1 MDLQHLKG
9 ELIYLSSPYTH
20 DNPFVRSY
28 RFLESARAAAWI
40 LIKLR
45 LVVFGAIA
53 HSEAFVPYRLPVEWE
68 FWADF
73 DTVYIQRS
81 KEVWVL
87 CLPGYTNSM
96 GVTTEVKIARD
107 LGRRIVYMI
116 PSHQPDQDD
125 YTLSDIDPGEEIL
138 YGKVEPGRLGHPPFR
153 AE

>member
-20 DNPFVRSY
+20 ENPFVRSQ
-28 RFLESARAAAWI
+28 RFLESARACAWI
-40 LIKLR
+40 LTKLR

-53 HSEAFVPYRLPVEWE
+53 YAESFNSYKLPMEWE

-73 DTVYIQRS
+73 DTVYISGS

-96 GVTTEVKIARD
+96 GVTTEVKIARE
-107 LGRRIVYMI
+107 LGRKVVYVI
-116 PSHQPDQDD
+116 PNHHDDQDD
-125 YTLSDIDPGEEIL
+125 YILSEEDPGEGKL